1 MTEDGI
7 TFKVIFANDKAM
19 YGKYHGMERILPR
32 MEKHVRF
39 YRRRWFSGDSADQID
54 IKSACNWGG
63 SENVESE
70 VRRICILGMILRYDP
85 ATGFLIL
92 NQNDFELSKRTWPGL
107 TVKNIDTVMARV
119 EWPGRD
125 IFKLDEVIGYV
136 PCNVKWSNAMRFDP
150 SEGEGKCL
158 HFTLVTEG
166 TAYVIFS
173 AIPNDKNAWYYVQIS
188 SHGVGIFKVCVK

>member
-1 MTEDGI
+1 MTEDGL

-19 YGKYHGMERILPR
+19 YGRYHGWERILPQ
-32 MEKHVRF
+32 MEKYVRF
-39 YRRRWFSGDSADQID
+39 YRTRWFSGDSADQID

-63 SENVESE
+63 SAAVSSD
-70 VRRICILGMILRYDP
+70 VRKICILGMILRYDP
-85 ATGFLIL
+85 ATGFFIL
-92 NQNDFELSKRTWPGL
+92 NQHDFDLSKRAWPSL
-107 TVKNIDTVMARV
+107 TDKNIDTVMARV

-166 TAYVIFS
+166 TAYIIFS
-173 AIPNDKNAWYYVQIS
+173 AIPNDKNAWYYLQIS
-188 SHGVGIFKVCVK
+188 SHGVGIFKVC